1 MPLEINER
9 NLTMAF
15 AIRNR
20 ATGGGIRLADA
31 VAAIRAHLCP
41 IRDTELVDLSQARG
55 RVLAED
61 LIARVSLPHW
71 DSAAVDGFALRASD
85 LVPARL
91 NKLTLVGEA
100 AAGHPFGGIIGPR
113 QAVRILTGAPLP
125 MGADLV
131 VMQEACRVD
140 GSCLLV
146 RGDTAGKTHWR
157 VRGEDIDLGSRAI
170 VVGRRLRA
178 QDVALAGALGCKKLQ
193 VRRKARVGLF
203 STGDELCEPG
213 EALANGQIWDANRCI
228 LRGLLEHLGCEVV
241 DFGILRDKP
250 ELLEGALSRAA
261 HDSDLL
267 VTSGGMSVGSGDHI
281 RSIIGRR
288 GALEMWPLAIK
299 PGKPVGLGD
308 IDDCPIL
315 ALPGNPIAAVVAFIA
330 VGRPVV
336 DVLSGAS
343 DNPPRSLS
351 IPAGFTFEKRSGVR
365 QFLLA
370 EVRACDRE
378 DSKVMLSDRQGT
390 AMLSALTGSDG
401 FIVLAEDREVVR
413 LGERVDFL
421 PMQGY
426 LS

>member
-1 MPLEINER
+1 
-9 NLTMAF
+9 MAF
-15 AIRNR
+15 ARLNR
-20 ATGGGIRLADA
+20 PTVRAIQLADA

-61 LIARVSLPHW
+61 LIATVSLPHW

-85 LVPARL
+85 LLPGRL
-91 NKLTLVGEA
+91 NRLTVVGEA
-100 AAGHPFGGIIGPR
+100 AAGHPFGGSVERG
-113 QAVRILTGAPLP
+113 QAVKILTGAPLP
-125 MGADLV
+125 QGADLV
-131 VMQEACRVD
+131 VMQEVCRV
-140 GSCLLV
+140 GGTCLLV
-146 RGDTAGKTHWR
+146 QGDTAGKTHRR
-157 VRGEDIDLGSRAI
+157 VRGEDISLGSKTI
-170 VVGRRLRA
+170 VVGTRLRA

-193 VRRKARVGLF
+193 VRRTTRVGLF

-288 GALEMWPLAIK
+288 GVLEIWPLAIK

-343 DNPPRSLS
+343 DTPPRSLS
-351 IPAGFTFEKRSGVR
+351 IPAGFTFEKKSGVR

-370 EVRACDRE
+370 EVRACGSE
-378 DSKVMLSDRQGT
+378 ESKVMPSDRQGT

>member
-1 MPLEINER
+1 
-9 NLTMAF
+9 MAF

-41 IRDTELVDLSQARG
+41 IRDTELVDLSRARG

-378 DSKVMLSDRQGT
+378 ESRVMLSDRQGT